1 MKTNPY
7 ETPWSPTAGNHPPA
21 SRFAVPLWWYTAI
34 GWAELAV
41 VVSAAASIVHDGGV
55 TLLLQYMYLLG
66 PLLTSV
72 VLALAFASLQWVR
85 LINALVNLANVLGQ
99 FRLQPRA
106 GSLATIR
113 KERGRFSHRCDAR
126 MQLTSTPL

>member
-7 ETPWSPTAGNHPPA
+7 ESPSSPTSGNRPMA
-21 SRFAVPLWWYTAI
+21 SRFEVPLWWYTAI
-34 GWAELAV
+34 GWAQLAV
-41 VVSAAASIVHDGGV
+41 VVSAAASILYDGGV
-55 TLLLQYMYLLG
+55 TLLVQYMYLLG
-66 PLLTSV
+66 PLLTSAI
-72 VLALAFASLQWVR
+72 LALAFASLQWVR

-113 KERGRFSHRCDAR
+113 KE
-126 MQLTSTPL
+126 